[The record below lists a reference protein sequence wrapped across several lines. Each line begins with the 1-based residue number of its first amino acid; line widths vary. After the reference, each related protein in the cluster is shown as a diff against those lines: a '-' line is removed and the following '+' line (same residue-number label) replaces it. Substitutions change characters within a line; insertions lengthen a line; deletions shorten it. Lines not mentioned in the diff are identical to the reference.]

1 MYSKTPNGTCDSGG
15 HFFDE
20 TEYLCKIIAYDEEEE
35 TLYLVSEEAELT
47 SYSLDGIYECSI
59 ENLEDPVICKGIIK
73 ERYWN
78 KAGKV
83 MKFKIQNGF
92 YKTSKLNRKCVDKP
106 KRECYFISRIFQHS
120 LLLSANNTENDL
132 RRNRYEV
139 STIR

>member
-1 MYSKTPNGTCDSGG
+1 MGYEGCTAKLRMERVILEDS
-15 HFFDE
+15 FFDE
-20 TEYLCKIIAYDEEEE
+20 TEYLCKIIAYDEEEG

-78 KAGKV
+78 KAG
-83 MKFKIQNGF
+83 
-92 YKTSKLNRKCVDKP
+92 NRKCVDKP

>member
-1 MYSKTPNGTCDSGG
+1 MGYEGCTAKLRTERVILEDS
-15 HFFDE
+15 FFDE

-92 YKTSKLNRKCVDKP
+92 YKKLLN
-106 KRECYFISRIFQHS
+106 
-120 LLLSANNTENDL
+120 
-132 RRNRYEV
+132 
-139 STIR
+139 